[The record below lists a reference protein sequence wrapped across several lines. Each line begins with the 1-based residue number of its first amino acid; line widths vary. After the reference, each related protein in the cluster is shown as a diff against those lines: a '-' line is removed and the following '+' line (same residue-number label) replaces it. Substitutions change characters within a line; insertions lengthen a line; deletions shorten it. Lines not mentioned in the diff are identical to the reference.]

1 VKAKDI
7 MTSPVVSV
15 ELDATIVQAA
25 QIMLQKRV
33 SGLPVVDKGGRLV
46 GMVTEGDFLRRVE
59 TGTERRRPRWLE
71 FLIGSGRLAA
81 EYTHSH
87 SRKVEDVMTR
97 DPISVGEDTPLE
109 EVVDLMER
117 RQIKRVPVVSGERLT
132 GIVSRANLVQAL
144 ASISREASSVTQT
157 DEIIRSLLLA
167 ELAKQKWGPPAPV
180 YVNPIVRNGIVEL
193 WGTIIDERERR
204 ALIVAAENVRGV
216 KEVKDHVVTV
226 DPVSGMIIHLP
237 ETQ

>member
-1 VKAKDI
+1 
-7 MTSPVVSV
+7 
-15 ELDATIVQAA
+15 VQAA

-132 GIVSRANLVQAL
+132 GIISRANLVQAL